1 MEEIAP
7 LLPARRKPR
16 ERLGSAALACVLA
29 IGILCSARARASSP
43 RVISELDREAGNADR
58 LTHDEVLEYLS
69 AADEAYFYCT
79 IKSALCAN
87 AVCTLN
93 SDKLTAN
100 CGCLSMDSD
109 AGNPAQFTLGWS
121 SFVLATSTVFQT
133 GLREIADFG
142 SVRNETADKLCAAS
156 EDGSLWADV
165 ATGSSEGGSGWGGKI
180 AATSWNSVTDTY
192 FDDENSNPESG
203 GLVCHNAVCAN
214 CVGAPCFEVEYDGVF
229 DLTCICPVTAWNSTC
244 PFARAENKQDGDL
257 CETVSSERMS
267 CAACSNVVDEMM
279 WNEMEAYI
287 DAVLDA
293 DPTQG
298 NAAQCPSQGVDW
310 FAHANRSAET

>member
-142 SVRNETADKLCAAS
+142 SVRNEPADKLCAAS
-156 EDGSLWADV
+156 EVGSLWN
-165 ATGSSEGGSGWGGKI
+165 SSRSRRDTPSLMLESVGTRSRYTLHWYL
-180 AATSWNSVTDTY
+180 ATSSQKAVTITRTSSVL
-192 FDDENSNPESG
+192 E
-203 GLVCHNAVCAN
+203 
-214 CVGAPCFEVEYDGVF
+214 
-229 DLTCICPVTAWNSTC
+229 
-244 PFARAENKQDGDL
+244 
-257 CETVSSERMS
+257 
-267 CAACSNVVDEMM
+267 
-279 WNEMEAYI
+279 
-287 DAVLDA
+287 
-293 DPTQG
+293 
-298 NAAQCPSQGVDW
+298 
-310 FAHANRSAET
+310 

>member
-133 GLREIADFG
+133 GLKEIAAV
-142 SVRNETADKLCAAS
+142 SYTHLT
-156 EDGSLWADV
+156 LP
-165 ATGSSEGGSGWGGKI
+165 TI
-180 AATSWNSVTDTY
+180 L
-192 FDDENSNPESG
+192 
-203 GLVCHNAVCAN
+203 LV
-214 CVGAPCFEVEYDGVF
+214 
-229 DLTCICPVTAWNSTC
+229 
-244 PFARAENKQDGDL
+244 
-257 CETVSSERMS
+257 
-267 CAACSNVVDEMM
+267 
-279 WNEMEAYI
+279 
-287 DAVLDA
+287 
-293 DPTQG
+293 
-298 NAAQCPSQGVDW
+298 
-310 FAHANRSAET
+310 